1 MKINKLI
8 YTLTLVL
15 VVFAS
20 SCSED
25 TIEDELTGGLTGT
38 VISSEDDMPLS
49 NVKITTNPS
58 SSTVFTD
65 DNGFFSL
72 LNIAIDDY
80 SVMAELEGFDT
91 AFEGAAVISEEIAT
105 VAFELDRASITN
117 DPPSAP
123 VLLTP
128 LDGANDIESEVEFV
142 WNSSESNATTLTYD
156 LELRNAFT
164 NEIENYSIEQDTT
177 FTVSDL
183 NLGATYFWQVTVDDG
198 ENPPVSSTISEFST
212 LAFPSNPFLFVKK
225 EGDNSVIFSG
235 GEVEDDG
242 NTQVD
247 VNLFQLTDDGTNSF
261 RPRKNNQAQ
270 RIAFLRTVGGD
281 THIFTMDLTGENVEQ
296 VTSTIPVAGFRQD
309 ELDFTWSPNGD
320 RLIYSFFDTL
330 YSINPDGT
338 GLSEVY
344 QTTDG
349 SFISEVDVQEF
360 DTNLLLLKTNNI
372 NGYNVRIFAVNATT
386 GVEEFVVLE
395 GEQGAAGG
403 AQISANGDK
412 VLYSRDTSNSENPQ
426 YRIFSSR
433 LFIYDVE
440 SATSQML
447 ATDVITGENDLDP
460 RFSPSEGD
468 VIFTRVDS
476 NVGAIPA
483 IFLFEIEGNTINDD
497 ELFTNANMPDWE

>member
-1 MKINKLI
+1 MKSNNILYKFA
-8 YTLTLVL
+8 VL
-15 VVFAS
+15 LFVFAI

-25 TIEDELTGGLTGT
+25 TIQDELTGGLTGT
-38 VISSEDDMPLS
+38 VISSEDDMPLE

-65 DNGFFSL
+65 ANGFFSL
-72 LNIAIDDY
+72 LNITVDDY

-91 AFEGAAVISEEIAT
+91 AFEGAAVISDEIAT
-105 VAFELDRASITN
+105 VAFELDRASVTN

-123 VLLTP
+123 ALLSPT
-128 LDGANDIESEVEFV
+128 DGADDIESEVEFV
-142 WNSSESNATTLTYD
+142 WSSSVSNAESLTYD

-164 NEIENYSIEQDTT
+164 NEIENYEIEQDTT
-177 FTVSDL
+177 FTVSNL

-198 ENPPVSSTISEFST
+198 ENNPVSSTISEFST

-235 GEVEDDG
+235 ARGEG
-242 NTQVD
+242 NSEVD

-261 RPRKNNQAQ
+261 RPRRNNQAQ

-320 RLIYSFFDTL
+320 RILYPFFDTL

-360 DTNLLLLKTNNI
+360 DEDLLLIKTNNI
-372 NGYNVRIFAVNATT
+372 NGYGVRIFTARIST
-386 GVEEFVVLE
+386 GTEEIVVLE

-403 AQISANGDK
+403 VQISANGDRI
-412 VLYSRDTSNSENPQ
+412 LYTRDTSNSENPQ

-433 LFIYDVE
+433 LFIYDVAL
-440 SATSQML
+440 ATSL
-447 ATDVITGENDLDP
+447 AITTDVITGQNDLDP

-468 VIFTRVDS
+468 IIFTRVDS
-476 NVGAIPA
+476 NIGASPS
-483 IFLFEIEGNTINDD
+483 IFLFELGGNNPDD
-497 ELFTNANMPDWE
+497 DQLFTNANMPDWE